1 MKRFKLKLNIYRN
14 KKILITGHTG
24 FKGSWLSFWLNS
36 LGAKIYGI
44 SNDIPT
50 QPSFFKECEVDKFS
64 KSFFFNIKNILKL
77 KKTINKI
84 KPDFIFHL
92 AAQSLVSKSYENP
105 NNTWDTNLVGTKN
118 ILETLLDYKNQCS
131 VIIVTSDK
139 CYKNIETHRPYN
151 EDDILGGVDPYSAS
165 KASAEILFHSYF
177 QSFFKNNKYV
187 RLATARAGNVIGGG
201 DWAKD
206 RLIPDCVK
214 LWSKNKKVTIRSPK
228 ATRPWQHVLEAL
240 SGYLLLGYHLKKD
253 KKVSG
258 ESFNFGPDLRS
269 SYNVEKILRLA
280 QNNWKFSQWEFKKKK
295 NIKFKEAKLLSLN
308 SAKARKVLNWKMNL
322 KISDIIKFVILWYRT
337 YYFDT
342 KNLVKITKRQLN
354 FFEDL
359 S

>member
-1 MKRFKLKLNIYRN
+1 MKNFKIKLKIYRN

-44 SNDIPT
+44 SNNIPT
-50 QPSFFKECEVDKFS
+50 KPSFFKVCGVDKFS
-64 KSFFFNIKNILKL
+64 KSFFFNIKNTIKL

-92 AAQSLVSKSYENP
+92 AAQSLVSKSYEDP
-105 NNTWDTNLVGTKN
+105 NNTWETNLVGTKN
-118 ILETLLDYKNQCS
+118 ILESLLDYKNKCS
-131 VIIVTSDK
+131 VIIITSDK

-151 EDDILGGVDPYSAS
+151 EKDILGGIDPYSAS
-165 KASAEILFHSYF
+165 KASAEILFNSYF
-177 QSFFKNNKYV
+177 HSFFKNNKYV
-187 RLATARAGNVIGGG
+187 NLATARAGNVIGGG

-214 LWSKNKKVTIRSPK
+214 LWSKNQKVEIRSPR

-240 SGYLLLGYHLKKD
+240 SGYLLLGYYLKKNRD
-253 KKVSG
+253 ISG
-258 ESFNFGPDLRS
+258 ESFNFGPDLRK
-269 SYNVEKILRLA
+269 SYNVENILRLA
-280 QNNWKFSQWEFKKKK
+280 QNNWKLSNWVIKKRK
-295 NIKFKEAKLLSLN
+295 NVKFKEAKLLSLN
-308 SAKARKVLNWKMNL
+308 SSKARKILKWKINL

-337 YYFDT
+337 YYFNKKD
-342 KNLVKITKRQLN
+342 LVKITNKQLN
-354 FFEDL
+354 FFENL

>member
-1 MKRFKLKLNIYRN
+1 MKKFKEKLHIYKN

-44 SNDIPT
+44 SNNIPT
-50 QPSFFKECEVDKFS
+50 KPSFFKVCGVDKFS
-64 KSFFFNIKNILKL
+64 KSFFFNIKNNIKL

-92 AAQSLVSKSYENP
+92 AAQSLVSKSYEDP
-105 NNTWDTNLVGTKN
+105 NNTWETNLTGTKN
-118 ILETLLDYKNQCS
+118 ILESLLDYKNQCY
-131 VIIVTSDK
+131 VIIITSDK

-151 EDDILGGVDPYSAS
+151 EKDILGGVDPYSAS
-165 KASAEILFHSYF
+165 KASAEILFNSYF

-187 RLATARAGNVIGGG
+187 SLATARAGNVIGGG
-201 DWAKD
+201 DWALD

-214 LWSKNKKVTIRSPK
+214 LWSENKKVEIRSPK

-258 ESFNFGPDLRS
+258 ESFNFGPDLRK

-280 QNNWKFSQWEFKKKK
+280 QNNWEFSNWVIKKRQ

-308 SAKARKVLNWKMNL
+308 SAKARKILKWKINL
-322 KISDIIKFVILWYRT
+322 KINDIIKIVILWYRT
-337 YYFDT
+337 YYFNKKD
-342 KNLVKITKRQLN
+342 LVKITKKQLN
-354 FFEDL
+354 FFENL